1 MTPAHCA
8 IKQPQWINLGFSKAP
23 VSDQWHLFS
32 FEPRILIG
40 VIMRLYLCEKPSQG
54 KDIAAVLGAK
64 TRGDGC
70 IKGNGVAVT
79 WGIGHLLETAP
90 PDAYGEHLKNW
101 SLDTLPILPAEW
113 KVLVKPKT
121 ASQFKIVKQLLK
133 QATELVIATDAD
145 REGEMIA
152 RELIEYC
159 GYRGPIQR
167 LWLSALNE
175 ASIRQALNT
184 VKQGSETYPLYLSAL
199 ARSRAD
205 WLIGMNFSRLF
216 TLLGRQAGYTGVLSV
231 GRVQTPTLRLVVD
244 RDREISNFI
253 PKPFWSVEVQLWTAG
268 QSFVAKWVADE
279 YVVDEEGR
287 CLDQAAAVAALAA
300 LKNSQAATTVSVDTK
315 RGKDPAP
322 LPFDLSTL
330 QEVCSA
336 KFGMGVQETL
346 DVAQSLYETHK
357 ATTYPRTDCGYLPE
371 SMFDEVPMVLDALN
385 RTDPSIGKALQLIDP
400 EQRSRAWNDKK
411 ITGPHHGI
419 IPTLEPAN
427 LSAMS
432 EKERKVYELIRAHFL
447 AQFLPTHEYDRTVA
461 TFECNAV
468 LLQAV
473 GKRIVVP
480 GWKVLFSASSEEEA
494 EESGG
499 RSQILPVL
507 QIGTRC
513 DVQDLHLKSLKT
525 EPPKAYTEGTLIKAM
540 KTIAKLVKDP
550 RLAQKLK
557 ETTGIGTEATRAGT
571 IQGLIDRGSLIKKG
585 SALRATEAAFSLI
598 DAVPPAVADPGTTAI
613 WEQALTMIEQGTLTL
628 DDFIARQSNWI
639 TRLVDQY
646 KGTTLSIKVPEG
658 PKCPLCSAK
667 TSQRK
672 GSSGVFWACSR
683 YPECKGTVNIGTGKK
698 KSPGKSAKPR
708 AATVKSS

>member
-1 MTPAHCA
+1 
-8 IKQPQWINLGFSKAP
+8 
-23 VSDQWHLFS
+23 
-32 FEPRILIG
+32 
-40 VIMRLYLCEKPSQG
+40 MRLYLCEKPSQG

-70 IKGNGVAVT
+70 LRGPGVAVT
-79 WGIGHLLETAP
+79 WGIGHLLETAA
-90 PDAYGEHLKNW
+90 PDAYGDHLKNW
-101 SLDTLPILPAEW
+101 SLDTLPILPAQW
-113 KVLVKPKT
+113 KVIVKPKT
-121 ASQFKIVKQLLK
+121 ASQFKVVKQLLK
-133 QATELVIATDAD
+133 EATELVIATDAD

-175 ASIRQALNT
+175 ASIRQALSS
-184 VKQGSETYPLYLSAL
+184 VKQGAETYPLYLSAL

-244 RDREISNFI
+244 RDREIANFI
-253 PKPFWSVEVQLWTAG
+253 PKPFWNLDVQLCAAG
-268 QSFVAKWVADE
+268 HSFLAKWVADE
-279 YVVDEEGR
+279 SVTDDEGR
-287 CLDQAAAVAALAA
+287 CLDQSAATAALNA
-300 LKNSQAATTVSVDTK
+300 LKNSQTATAISVETE
-315 RGKDPAP
+315 RGKDLAP

-336 KFGMGVQETL
+336 KFGLGVQETL
-346 DVAQSLYETHK
+346 DVAQALYETHK

-371 SMFDEVPMVLDALN
+371 SMLDEVPMVLDAIN
-385 RTDPSIGKALQLIDP
+385 RTDPTIGKALLLIDP

-432 EKERKVYELIRAHFL
+432 EKERRVYELIRAHFL
-447 AQFLPTHEYDRTVA
+447 AQFLPNHEYDRTVA
-461 TFECNAV
+461 TFESNAV
-468 LLQAV
+468 SLQAV

-480 GWKVLFSASSEEEA
+480 GWKILFSNSSEEEGD
-494 EESGG
+494 ESGG
-499 RSQILPVL
+499 RSQTLPML
-507 QIGTRC
+507 QVGSRC
-513 DVQDLHLKSLKT
+513 DIQDLQLKALKT
-525 EPPKAYTEGTLIKAM
+525 EPPKPYTEGTLVKAM

-585 SALRATEAAFSLI
+585 RALRATEAAS
-598 DAVPPAVADPGTTAI
+598 
-613 WEQALTMIEQGTLTL
+613 
-628 DDFIARQSNWI
+628 
-639 TRLVDQY
+639 
-646 KGTTLSIKVPEG
+646 
-658 PKCPLCSAK
+658 CSG
-667 TSQRK
+667 RP
-672 GSSGVFWACSR
+672 WHHCDL
-683 YPECKGTVNIGTGKK
+683 GTGTHDD
-698 KSPGKSAKPR
+698 R
-708 AATVKSS
+708 ARHPDAR

>member
-1 MTPAHCA
+1 
-8 IKQPQWINLGFSKAP
+8 
-23 VSDQWHLFS
+23 
-32 FEPRILIG
+32 
-40 VIMRLYLCEKPSQG
+40 MRLYLCEKPSQG

-159 GYRGPIQR
+159 GYWGPIQR

-184 VKQGSETYPLYLSAL
+184 VKQGSETYPCISG

-268 QSFVAKWVADE
+268 QSFLAKWVADE
-279 YVVDEEGR
+279 YVVDEEGS
-287 CLDQAAAVAALAA
+287 CLDQAAATAALAA
-300 LKNSQAATTVSVDTK
+300 LKCSQAASTVSVDTKRGVGRVQTPTLRLVVDRDREISNFIPKPFWSVEVQLWTAGQSFLAKWVADEYVVDEEGSCLDQAAATAALAALKCSQAASTVSVDTK

-336 KFGMGVQETL
+336 KLGMGVQETL

-385 RTDPSIGKALQLIDP
+385 RTDPSIGKTLQLIDP
-400 EQRSRAWNDKK
+400 EQRLSSANWRILLAGSGKMLLERWLFRLQPKK
-411 ITGPHHGI
+411 T
-419 IPTLEPAN
+419 
-427 LSAMS
+427 
-432 EKERKVYELIRAHFL
+432 
-447 AQFLPTHEYDRTVA
+447 
-461 TFECNAV
+461 
-468 LLQAV
+468 
-473 GKRIVVP
+473 
-480 GWKVLFSASSEEEA
+480 
-494 EESGG
+494 
-499 RSQILPVL
+499 
-507 QIGTRC
+507 
-513 DVQDLHLKSLKT
+513 
-525 EPPKAYTEGTLIKAM
+525 
-540 KTIAKLVKDP
+540 
-550 RLAQKLK
+550 
-557 ETTGIGTEATRAGT
+557 
-571 IQGLIDRGSLIKKG
+571 
-585 SALRATEAAFSLI
+585 
-598 DAVPPAVADPGTTAI
+598 
-613 WEQALTMIEQGTLTL
+613 
-628 DDFIARQSNWI
+628 
-639 TRLVDQY
+639 
-646 KGTTLSIKVPEG
+646 
-658 PKCPLCSAK
+658 
-667 TSQRK
+667 
-672 GSSGVFWACSR
+672 
-683 YPECKGTVNIGTGKK
+683 
-698 KSPGKSAKPR
+698 
-708 AATVKSS
+708 